1 MAFKPGQSGNPQGK
15 PKGAKDKRTQLRQL
29 LEPHAEELVAL
40 LVEMARN
47 GDMTAMR
54 LCIDRLIPP
63 VRESRVAI
71 DLPHITD
78 AKSCDAAQS
87 SIVDAVATG
96 GLLPG
101 EGEALSSLVENRRR
115 ALESLS
121 FEARIEALEARHADA

>member
-40 LVEMARN
+40 LVEMAKN

-63 VRESRVAI
+63 VRESRVEI
-71 DLPHITD
+71 DLPRIAD

-96 GLLPG
+96 RLLPG
-101 EGEALSSLVENRRR
+101 EGEALSGLIENRRR
-115 ALESLS
+115 ALESLD
-121 FEARIEALEARHADA
+121 FEARIEALEMRNANA